1 MRSENHILIR
11 DGAISLFNQ
20 AKAVEDIQPIQNI
33 KNFLLKYMGDD
44 EAALQRRQSQAAE
57 DDNPPSPLNIGGN
70 SLGTSGGDSG
80 SDQSAGGLKFQ
91 APHTPP
97 SNPLTPASPHGIL
110 QSPPGKTSSTYTV
123 GQKI

>member
-57 DDNPPSPLNIGGN
+57 VRN
-70 SLGTSGGDSG
+70 
-80 SDQSAGGLKFQ
+80 
-91 APHTPP
+91 
-97 SNPLTPASPHGIL
+97 
-110 QSPPGKTSSTYTV
+110 
-123 GQKI
+123 